1 MNRPGES
8 VRTVTAGGGETGGPG
23 GDRRLVLRGRS
34 LEVGR
39 RTLIMGILNVTPDS
53 FYDGGRHNG
62 TGAALEAA
70 ARMSKEG
77 ADIID
82 VGGESTRLGAE
93 AVSPEEEWRRIG
105 PVIGSLVDAGMTV
118 SVDTWKSETARKAL
132 EAGAHLVND
141 ISGGTLD
148 PDLQRTVASFDA
160 GLVVMHIQGIPGTMQ
175 ADPSYTDLMG
185 EILDFLSR
193 QARAAVEAGVSP
205 RSLMIDPGIGFG
217 KRPGDNLE
225 ILARTSLLKELPYP
239 LLVGASRK
247 SFIGRLT
254 GLPVEERLEGSLGA
268 AVAAALLGADMV
280 RVHDVR
286 ETARGLAVTDAV
298 REHLSR
304 GV

>member
-1 MNRPGES
+1 MNRTGES
-8 VRTVTAGGGETGGPG
+8 VRTVTAGNGGPG
-23 GDRRLVLRGRS
+23 EDRRLVLRDRS

-62 TGAALEAA
+62 TGKALEAA
-70 ARMSKEG
+70 ARMSEEG

-82 VGGESTRLGAE
+82 VGGESTRPGAE
-93 AVSPEEEWRRIG
+93 TVSPEEEWRRVG

-160 GLVVMHIQGIPGTMQ
+160 GLVVMHIQGVPGTMQ

-193 QARAAVEAGVSP
+193 QARAAIEAGVSH

-225 ILARTSLLKELPYP
+225 ILARTRLL
-239 LLVGASRK
+239 
-247 SFIGRLT
+247 
-254 GLPVEERLEGSLGA
+254 
-268 AVAAALLGADMV
+268 
-280 RVHDVR
+280 
-286 ETARGLAVTDAV
+286 
-298 REHLSR
+298 
-304 GV
+304 